1 MQTSIEYTYR
11 DVPVTLEGTHGNT
24 ALIKINAVIVPVP
37 IENLTKDID
46 NANQTTRIGHRE
58 RRDQSQEE
66 QEEEKG

>member
-46 NANQTTRIGHRE
+46 HGNGRNTRRKE
-58 RRDQSQEE
+58 KSCQEE
-66 QEEEKG
+66 T